1 LEVELSKN
9 QISLSKAMQF
19 PSFSAGYMSEKVA
32 GEHFQGVTLD
42 ISIPLWENKNR
53 VKQAKAAARAA
64 AIRQEDSRQQFYH
77 QLQNQYERTQGLKS
91 IADAY
96 KASVTTLDSTDL
108 LTKSLDVG
116 EISVLEYMVEVG
128 WYYDMMKQA
137 LEAERDYRKARA
149 ELEAV
154 EL

>member
-1 LEVELSKN
+1 
-9 QISLSKAMQF
+9 
-19 PSFSAGYMSEKVA
+19 
-32 GEHFQGVTLD
+32 
-42 ISIPLWENKNR
+42 
-53 VKQAKAAARAA
+53 
-64 AIRQEDSRQQFYH
+64 
-77 QLQNQYERTQGLKS
+77 QYERTQGLKS